1 MAGLLQQAQQMQAQL
16 LAAQEEIANTELTG
30 VAGGG
35 LVTVTGNGVGEVTG
49 VTIDPKVI
57 DPEDAE
63 TLQDLVVG
71 ALSDLAAK
79 RDELATT
86 TMGPLAGG
94 IGGGIPGL
102 GI

>member
-1 MAGLLQQAQQMQAQL
+1 MAGLLEQAQQMQSQL
-16 LAAQEEIANTELTG
+16 LAAQEKIANTELTG
-30 VAGGG
+30 EAGGG
-35 LVTVTGNGVGEVTG
+35 LVRVTGNGVGEVSA

-71 ALSDLAAK
+71 ALSDLAVK
-79 RDELATT
+79 RDELANS

-94 IGGGIPGL
+94 GGFPGL